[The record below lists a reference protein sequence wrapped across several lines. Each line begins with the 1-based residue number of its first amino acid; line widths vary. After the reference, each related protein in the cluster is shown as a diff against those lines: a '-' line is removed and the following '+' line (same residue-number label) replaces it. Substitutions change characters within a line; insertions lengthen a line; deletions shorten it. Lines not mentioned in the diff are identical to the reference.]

1 MLRGDISRVIS
12 RVSTGVTPAIARC
25 LVDSFDSSPLTLF
38 SRSLACAVVMGGLT
52 VMALGCGDHLA
63 TVPVTGSVRVDGK
76 PAAGVQVVLHPVDA
90 DDERLEKLRPTG
102 RTAADGTFVIG
113 TYEMTDGA
121 PVAEYLIT
129 AEWFAGGPETTT
141 SETADP
147 EANSAATQTDRL
159 GGRFANPETSAFK
172 ASIGRPSSEI
182 PALELSTQSA
192 KPSG

>member
-1 MLRGDISRVIS
+1 MLCGDIFDITVRVL
-12 RVSTGVTPAIARC
+12 TGVMPAIARC
-25 LVDSFDSSPLTLF
+25 LVDPLDSSPLPLF
-38 SRSLACAVVMGGLT
+38 SRSLACAVVMGGLS

-90 DDERLEKLRPTG
+90 DDERLTKLRPTG
-102 RTAADGTFVIG
+102 RTATDGTFVIG
-113 TYEMTDGA
+113 TYEMSDGA
-121 PVAEYLIT
+121 PVAEYRIT
-129 AEWFAGGPETTT
+129 AEWFSGGPETTT

-172 ASIGRPSSEI
+172 ASVGGPLSEI
-182 PALELSTQSA
+182 PALDLSTQASQ
-192 KPSG
+192 PPG

>member
-1 MLRGDISRVIS
+1 MLHGDISRIPN
-12 RVSTGVTPAIARC
+12 RVLIGVMPAITRC
-25 LVDSFDSSPLTLF
+25 LVDSFDSSPLPLF
-38 SRSLACAVVMGGLT
+38 SRSLACTVVMGGLS

-90 DDERLEKLRPTG
+90 SDERLVKLRPTG

-113 TYEMTDGA
+113 TYEMADGA

-172 ASIGRPSSEI
+172 ASVGRPSSEI
-182 PALELSTQSA
+182 PALDLSTQASQ
-192 KPSG
+192 PPG

>member
-1 MLRGDISRVIS
+1 MLRGDISRVTS
-12 RVSTGVTPAIARC
+12 RVPTGVTPAIARC
-25 LVDSFDSSPLTLF
+25 LVDSFDSSPLPLF
-38 SRSLACAVVMGGLT
+38 SRSLACAVVMGGLS
-52 VMALGCGDHLA
+52 VMALGCGDHLT

-90 DDERLEKLRPTG
+90 DDERLTKLRPTG

-113 TYEMTDGA
+113 TYEMSDGA
-121 PVAEYLIT
+121 PVAEYRIT

-159 GGRFANPETSAFK
+159 GGRFANPETSALK
-172 ASIGRPSSEI
+172 ASVGGPSSEI
-182 PALELSTQSA
+182 PAIDLSTQASQ
-192 KPSG
+192 PPG

>member
-1 MLRGDISRVIS
+1 MLRGDISRVTS
-12 RVSTGVTPAIARC
+12 RVPTGVTPAIARG
-25 LVDSFDSSPLTLF
+25 LVDSFDSSPLPLF
-38 SRSLACAVVMGGLT
+38 SRSLACAVVMGGLS
-52 VMALGCGDHLA
+52 VMALGCGDHLT

-90 DDERLEKLRPTG
+90 DDERLTKLRPTG

-113 TYEMTDGA
+113 TYEMSDGA
-121 PVAEYLIT
+121 PVAEYRIT

-159 GGRFANPETSAFK
+159 GGRFANPETSALK
-172 ASIGRPSSEI
+172 ASVGGPSSEI
-182 PALELSTQSA
+182 PAIDLSTQASQ
-192 KPSG
+192 PPG

>member
-1 MLRGDISRVIS
+1 MLCGDISHTTRRVLS
-12 RVSTGVTPAIARC
+12 GVMPAIARC
-25 LVDSFDSSPLTLF
+25 LLDPLDSSLLPLF
-38 SRSLACAVVMGGLT
+38 SRSLACAVVVGGLS

-76 PAAGVQVVLHPVDA
+76 PVAGVQVVLHPVDA
-90 DDERLEKLRPTG
+90 DDERLTKLRPTG

-113 TYEMTDGA
+113 TYEMSDGA
-121 PVAEYLIT
+121 PVAEYRIT
-129 AEWFAGGPETTT
+129 AEWFSGGPETTT

-172 ASIGRPSSEI
+172 ASVGRPSSEI
-182 PALELSTQSA
+182 PALDLSTQASQ
-192 KPSG
+192 PPG

>member
-1 MLRGDISRVIS
+1 VGSIGFPPLL
-12 RVSTGVTPAIARC
+12 
-25 LVDSFDSSPLTLF
+25 LV
-38 SRSLACAVVMGGLT
+38 SRSLACAVVMGGLS
-52 VMALGCGDHLA
+52 VMALGCGDRLA

-76 PAAGVQVVLHPVDA
+76 PAAGVQVVLHPIDA

-113 TYEMTDGA
+113 TYEMADGA
-121 PVAEYLIT
+121 PVADYRVT

-172 ASIGRPSSEI
+172 ASVGRLSSDI
-182 PALELSTQSA
+182 PTLDLTTRSQQPA
-192 KPSG
+192 G

>member
-1 MLRGDISRVIS
+1 MLHGDISRIPN
-12 RVSTGVTPAIARC
+12 RVLIGVMPAITRF
-25 LVDSFDSSPLTLF
+25 LVDSFDSSPLPLF
-38 SRSLACAVVMGGLT
+38 SRSLAFAVVMAGLS

-63 TVPVTGSVRVDGK
+63 TVPVAGSVRVDGK
-76 PAAGVQVVLHPVDA
+76 PAAGVQVVLHPIDA
-90 DDERLEKLRPTG
+90 DDERLTKLRPTG

-113 TYEMTDGA
+113 TYEMADGA

-172 ASIGRPSSEI
+172 ASVGRPSSEI
-182 PALELSTQSA
+182 PAIELSTQPVT
-192 KPSG
+192 PSG